1 MDNMK
6 PEKPNPE
13 KEKDEFEKEA
23 SELIKMEL
31 KLAEKDKEIE
41 MLKIGAKHME
51 DEIASL
57 KSDKEYFINQN
68 RLNSLEVIRLKKELD
83 SRRTA

>member
-1 MDNMK
+1 MK

-31 KLAEKDKEIE
+31 KLAEKDKEI
-41 MLKIGAKHME
+41 
-51 DEIASL
+51 ASL